1 MMDYISESSR
11 KIVSSQSELCKAM
24 ESVLGKDFLTMTDKE
39 IGKTAR
45 EIAERGNTAE
55 IKRNKD
61 GILIIEV
68 EKKIVRKDNVSSNQK
83 L

>member
-1 MMDYISESSR
+1 
-11 KIVSSQSELCKAM
+11 
-24 ESVLGKDFLTMTDKE
+24 MTDKE

-55 IKRNKD
+55 IKHNKQ
-61 GILIIEV
+61 GIVILEV
-68 EKKIVRKDNVSSNQK
+68 RKKIVRKENVSTNQK